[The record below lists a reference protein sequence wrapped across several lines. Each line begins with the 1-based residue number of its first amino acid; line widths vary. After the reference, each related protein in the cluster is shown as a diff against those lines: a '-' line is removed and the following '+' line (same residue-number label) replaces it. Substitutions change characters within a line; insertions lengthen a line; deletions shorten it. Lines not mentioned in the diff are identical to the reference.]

1 MSATFSTLK
10 EAVDINVERKP
21 ARLGVSFNNGDD
33 FMYEQGVIR
42 PPSEARSLLVR
53 VTRNCPWNQCLFCPA
68 YKGVKFSR
76 RNVAEV
82 KADID
87 AMAKEYGKH
96 INMIETGFLQDADSL
111 ILKTDQILEIL
122 RHIKVRFPRLKR
134 VTTYARATTLKRKS
148 VEEFMQLKEAGLTRI
163 HAGLESGSEKVLKMI
178 KKGITPEDIIEA
190 GRKVMAAGIS
200 LSEYIMPGVGGRTLS
215 EEHARETAR
224 LLNKVRPDFIRV
236 RTFALHPQSP
246 MKKMVDAGSFL
257 PMRDEEIVAEI
268 RLLVSC
274 LDEIH
279 SYFSCGDYSPNL
291 LMPVNGYLDQEKAD
305 MLSEL
310 DKFLSLTPEQKKAY
324 SLIRRS
330 NSMNYSVEM
339 VLDEKVMKKVLPEI
353 EKLERGDPDG
363 FNHYIETLM
372 SYMIPQPQ
380 TDEDWD

>member
-1 MSATFSTLK
+1 
-10 EAVDINVERKP
+10 
-21 ARLGVSFNNGDD
+21 
-33 FMYEQGVIR
+33 MYEQGVIR
-42 PPSEARSLLVR
+42 PPSEAQSLLVR

-68 YKGVKFSR
+68 YKGVKFSKR
-76 RNVAEV
+76 SVAEV

-87 AMAKEYGKH
+87 EMAKEYGNH
-96 INMIETGFLQDADSL
+96 INMIETAFLQDADSL
-111 ILKTDQILEIL
+111 ILKTEQILEIL
-122 RHIKVRFPRLKR
+122 RHIKVRFPGLKR

-148 VEEFMQLKEAGLTRI
+148 VEELMQLKEAGLTRI
-163 HAGLESGSEKVLKMI
+163 HVGLESGSEKVLRMI
-178 KKGITPEDIIEA
+178 RKGITPEDILEA

-200 LSEYIMPGVGGRTLS
+200 LSEYIMPGIGGRALS

-246 MKKMVDAGSFL
+246 MKKMVDEGAFV
-257 PMRDEEIVAEI
+257 PMTDEEIVAEI

-291 LMPVNGYLDQEKAD
+291 LMQVNGYLDQKKAG

-310 DKFLSLTPEQKKAY
+310 DKFLSLTPEQKKVY

-330 NSMNYSVEM
+330 NSMNYPLEI
-339 VLDEKVMKKVLPEI
+339 VLDEKVMKEVLPEI

-363 FNHYIETLM
+363 FNRYIETLM

-380 TDEDWD
+380 TDEEWD